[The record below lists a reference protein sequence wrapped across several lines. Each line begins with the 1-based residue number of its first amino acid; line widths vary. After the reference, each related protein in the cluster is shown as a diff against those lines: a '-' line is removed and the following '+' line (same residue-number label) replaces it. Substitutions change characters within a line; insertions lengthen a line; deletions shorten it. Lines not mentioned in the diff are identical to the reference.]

1 MKFKEI
7 ELRRNSVEPE
17 LDATPYM
24 LSEEELRA
32 IQGGWECGV
41 KKTCGKAGR
50 NSCIDYKSCGENGEN
65 SCGEY
70 TWRISLEEY
79 FEE

>member
-7 ELRRNSVEPE
+7 EPKRISVEPE
-17 LDATPYM
+17 LDATPYV

-41 KKTCGKAGR
+41 KKTCGRAGK
-50 NSCIDYKSCGENGEN
+50 NSCFDYISCGANEKN

-70 TWRISLEEY
+70 YWRISLEEC